1 MAKRNLEDEL
11 LAGASKLSL
20 IAKDY
25 TSEEI
30 DKTAEEIE
38 KKNPNETASFRDRLG
53 LKPRKDTELPS
64 VESSSESPS
73 ADSEPPVRELLSMLE
88 AQQSATDTSPVQPEV
103 AQPDALRVDIDPMKL
118 EGSSSFDIT
127 SNPAYD
133 QWLYNNMSPVEL
145 VFKTMQED
153 EGYKAKMSEF
163 DTEVET
169 LTKKIEEG
177 FEPYT
182 KYSQK
187 ARMDRTI
194 TAEEQEKET
203 REQLTATLEQMQRT
217 TELFRQDAEEQLLRQ
232 AWLRDYPEPMNVGGS
247 VVEPGPFGAETISG
261 DTKEWSDWTARAI
274 EHEDYMFTQHGVRVD
289 LNGDGIRGE
298 GKPLADLG
306 MPIAMAFKTALD
318 MFVFSAAGVGKAY
331 AEANMNPIL
340 SKEINDWAVDW
351 ALNSNDVQK
360 SYESYMTD
368 WDNNWRDDWE
378 KGDLSIDNFFA
389 YGTGVYRDVVRSS
402 PQSILA
408 LGAGALG
415 GPAVGTAAL
424 GYTVMAE
431 QYFRNQLD
439 PRFDTLTDENGNVIK
454 PTNPLNS
461 EKLSFVNEVYN
472 SPDFQPQMEDGR
484 LFVTMDDGERIYIEK
499 NQEARVW
506 HAVLTAGAESIPE
519 ALAVSGIIR
528 GVKHAANGRP
538 ALFSPYVGAWLESM
552 GIGFTAESL
561 QGLTT
566 SISRMI
572 IDKNLLDENLTA
584 SEIMARALEETFT
597 EGVGG
602 AGMGGTLFGI
612 KYNPTRK
619 GKAKF
624 ETDFTIGE
632 LLNHR
637 EAFRNADIEFDL
649 ETFQDR
655 QRVMEALESPE
666 ITEEEA
672 EVLQRE
678 LNTIE
683 SKSSDKAASVEGA
696 IEQLYAIDPTEAM
709 RLMSLL
715 NAKSAKIQ
723 ALSGD
728 GLRSSA
734 AKAVVKEE
742 MDALDGQIDT
752 IIGNLVVASDEGT
765 QDQAIETIVADF
777 TNDIFYTSRNLTEGF
792 EVTSEDVARGSNLSV
807 EEAQALL
814 DNPAI
819 TPTAALAATKLVE
832 DAEDV
837 VLYKDRDDFLANAP
851 KGKYESLAYFD
862 KTTGKIHI
870 SPEASAIDIYE
881 EGIHET
887 IELEGYT
894 EEEVQ
899 EMADKLLQSEDP
911 IISGRANE
919 ISRDREGDAEEVV
932 VGMVR
937 ENPRKKFGDKNLD
950 RLSDQAFTKFS
961 TPGIL
966 AGVAPS
972 MTQQRYNDLQRTMVA
987 DGLRDMNRRSSIIG
1001 PDPYALAESMGYDP
1015 QTMTFDELAEV
1026 ERMHASRSVR
1036 VEGTIDVQDATIT
1049 RGSEATLELQEALA
1063 KAGVT
1068 GEAVVILMPVDETGI
1083 NTIGDVAFV
1092 SGLEGELL
1100 QAGQPVG
1107 TLATTASQSK
1117 ATLLKRMVAE
1127 TANLTEVNGL
1137 ENQDVVILYTT
1148 MGPDATI
1155 SSEIYTMSAV
1165 SEAKK
1170 IFEEGGFT
1178 EDNIKGLVYALQ
1190 GPESKRVTPRYAI
1203 RVVPVIEGKETLKG
1217 ATYKFFDKK
1226 KEAQK
1231 YLADLRKKQK
1241 AKEKEVAAIE
1251 KEDEKRDEQSKQ
1263 RKQGDL
1269 SYDVATTE
1277 IISVAKTPTW
1287 VPTPIIPAFESL
1299 VDPKLTVAEKQ
1310 EHAETILN
1318 YLSDPKN
1325 RDSFTYKLNGS
1336 QRTEINN
1343 RLKSVLGIQVD
1354 VSEIRDPN
1362 VPEGAYG
1369 TINGGVVANIRY
1381 SGTEFGRGTKVDFV
1395 EGKGQYEWGIQ
1406 AQNMRPFTLSTPL
1419 NENALRWE
1427 TKRDRNMLHGNEV
1440 VERFVIEEAK
1450 KDRES
1455 SDQYEGDS
1463 TMDAIMG
1470 LPDSEFT
1477 VYYTEESGRSFY
1489 DNDLFTQMQ
1498 RSKTFNDGWHFWNWW
1513 VQQTGNGA
1521 LKGGIIGFGY
1531 TDPVTGEF
1539 KKIDNIPTKKDRE
1552 TREPLKVEPKF
1563 KSLTRRRIEGNERSA
1578 INRQNATRAQAE
1590 QNKELEQEI
1599 RNRLEGGDLSFELLQ
1614 GSIVGQYAGVN
1625 VLDEQGTFNL
1635 LTSIDNLNNVLLQSR
1650 EMETGGI
1657 IQFAGT
1663 PIGGIDFSQMPNEHL
1678 DNTTSIELASREIK
1692 TDRLRADVAPKFF
1705 DRYQVLAY
1713 HNDNIVHSIEKTE
1726 DGYKLTVSLNI
1737 SNSNQELIDAVQG
1750 KEIPRSREGL
1760 IDLVK
1765 NYRVTE
1771 DTQEARIMPPR
1782 YYDLKQ
1788 QRGSWTGTVDFMNGW
1803 LVNKYADILGFEKEQ
1818 EQLRG
1823 SRLPQSQRFSEVEQ
1837 LMYGK
1842 ARYAMEQL
1850 DNTMQTAKDFMVE
1863 NGISHQDLSQFMYA
1877 LHAQE
1882 RNEQIQKKRPDLL
1895 DGSGMSTERALEII
1909 DELDSPQMRQAAQF
1923 FYDIIHDTR
1932 QTMAD
1937 KGLEPLDKLDAWEQ
1951 LYTSYVPLQGFAQ
1964 DELDPG
1970 GNAYPTGGAGMAVY
1984 GSKVKKAI
1992 GRESEAANVLANI
2005 VMQNAVTHQWAE
2017 KNVVLTSLHDMT
2029 VKNEMMEDVWSVVDN
2044 KKPLTKLDEDGN
2056 QVPMTIMEMQSDAHT
2071 VPVRINGEQK
2081 FIYFNDPYYAD
2092 VLNGM
2097 TMEQTNTFLRA
2108 MRAPVSWLRGVFTQW
2123 DPNFFVSNFARD
2135 MGGSLYNAAADVEGG
2150 FFDNIDQKGFQKK
2163 MMSNSFKSLNALL
2176 GEAVK
2181 GKQLPPEMQQ
2191 FHDEWKE
2198 DGGQTGWNF
2207 VKDLKD
2213 IEAQLATNVDD
2224 LTRGKQL
2231 REKLFSSP
2239 KRFFEF
2245 VEGVNDAFENS
2256 IRLSAYMTA
2265 RQQGASRQ
2273 QAAVF
2278 SKNITVNFNRQGE
2291 AGPAIN
2297 TMYLFFNAAIQG
2309 NMRFVDA
2316 MTTMRPIHKPDGS
2329 TREWYERATGAQK
2342 IAAGMAG
2349 FSGMLTLLNLAM
2361 SGVDEEDGELWYNK
2375 VSEYDKMRN
2384 MIICYGPNRDDFM
2397 KIPLPYGYGLFN
2409 NAGLALAEVSTGN
2422 RSVNEAMMYL
2432 GTTAFTSFSPISF
2445 GGEID
2450 NPGTFVTR
2458 SLLPTTLK
2466 PFAEMSENRTYFG
2479 SQITGEQLPFG
2490 TPVPKSE
2497 LQYRS
2502 PQQVQKFFRWMNEA
2516 TGGSQFK
2523 SGWADFNPDYT
2534 YYMFEYLIGGSGD
2547 FVLSTG
2553 EQARNLFEMSK
2564 RAAEGMEG
2572 AQSLSDIAAG
2582 LQSGFGEEGEVKIN
2596 YSDVPI
2602 VKKVYGEASP
2612 FYDIDNFKQQ
2622 GTEIEQLYREIK
2634 EGVIVQDPG
2643 RYKGVQQLHKD
2654 YLEANK
2660 ALRAI
2665 RKSLR
2670 GARDIDDYIERQN
2683 RITDLYEAQRRVM
2696 ARWNKRYKDLR
2707 GQN

>member
-38 KKNPNETASFRDRLG
+38 KKNPNETASFRERLG

-64 VESSSESPS
+64 VEPSSGSPS
-73 ADSEPPVRELLSMLE
+73 ADSEPPVRELLSNLE
-88 AQQSATDTSPVQPEV
+88 AQPSATDIPPAQPEV
-103 AQPDALRVDIDPMKL
+103 AQPDALRVDMDPMKL

-163 DTEVET
+163 DTEIET

-182 KYSQK
+182 YWFNN
-187 ARMDRTI
+187 RERTK

-203 REQLTATLEQMQRT
+203 REQLTATLEQMERT
-217 TELFRQDAEEQLLRQ
+217 TQLFRQDAEEQLLRQ
-232 AWLRDYPEPMNVGGS
+232 AWLRDNPEPMNVGGS
-247 VVEPGPFGAETISG
+247 MVEPGPFGAETVSG
-261 DTKEWSDWTARAI
+261 DTKEWSDWTSRAI
-274 EHEDYMFTQHGVRVD
+274 ELEDYMFTQHGVRVD

-318 MFVFSAAGVGKAY
+318 MFVFSAAGAGKMY
-331 AEANMNPIL
+331 AEANMNPL
-340 SKEINDWAVDW
+340 LAKEINDWAVDW
-351 ALNSNDVQK
+351 ALNSNNVQK

-389 YGTGVYRDVVRSS
+389 YGTGVYRDVVSSS
-402 PQSILA
+402 PHSILA
-408 LGAGALG
+408 VGTGYLG
-415 GPAVGTAAL
+415 GPLLGTAAL
-424 GYTVMAE
+424 GYVVMAE

-439 PRFDTLTDENGNVIK
+439 PRFDTLTDENGNVIR

-461 EKLSFVNEVYN
+461 EKLSFVNEMYN
-472 SPDFQPQMEDGR
+472 SPDFQPQVEDGR
-484 LFVTMDDGERIYIEK
+484 LFVTMEDGERIYIEK

-506 HAVLTAGAESIPE
+506 HAVLSGGAESIPE

-538 ALFSPYVGAWLESM
+538 SLFSPYVGAWLESM

-572 IDKNLLDENLTA
+572 IDKNLLNENLTA

-624 ETDFTIGE
+624 ETDFTVGE

-683 SKSSDKAASVEGA
+683 SKSSDKAASVESA

-723 ALSGD
+723 ALSDD

-742 MDALDGQIDT
+742 IDAIDGEIDT
-752 IIGNLVVASDEGT
+752 IIGNFVVASDEGT

-777 TNDIFYTSRNLTEGF
+777 TRDLFYTTKNITEGF
-792 EVTSEDVARGSNLSV
+792 EVTAEDVAKGSNLSV

-832 DAEDV
+832 DGEDV
-837 VLYKDRDDFLANAP
+837 VLYKDRDDFLENAP
-851 KGKYESLAYFD
+851 RGKYESLAYFD
-862 KTTGKIHI
+862 KATGKIHI

-911 IISGRANE
+911 MISGRANE
-919 ISRDREGDAEEVV
+919 INRDREGDAEEVV
-932 VGMVR
+932 VGMIR

-972 MTQQRYNDLQRTMVA
+972 MTQKRYDDLQRTMVA
-987 DGLRDMNRRSSIIG
+987 DGLRDMNRRAGVIG
-1001 PDPYALAESMGYDP
+1001 PDPYVLAESMGYDP
-1015 QTMTFDELAEV
+1015 QTMTFEELAEV
-1026 ERMHASRSVR
+1026 EKMHASRSVR
-1036 VEGTIDVQDATIT
+1036 VEGTIDVQNATIT
-1049 RGSEATLELQEALA
+1049 RGSEATLELEEALE

-1068 GEAVVILMPVDETGI
+1068 GEAVVILMPLDETGV
-1083 NTIGDVAFV
+1083 NKVGDVTFV

-1107 TLATTASQSK
+1107 TLASTGKQGI
-1117 ATLLKRMVAE
+1117 ATNIKRMVAE
-1127 TANLTEVNGL
+1127 TAKLTGVSDIR
-1137 ENQDVVILYTT
+1137 NQDVVILYTT
-1148 MGPDATI
+1148 LGPDATVT
-1155 SSEIYTMSAV
+1155 SEIYTMKAV

-1170 IFEEGGFT
+1170 MFDDGGFT
-1178 EDNIKGLVYALQ
+1178 DANIKGLVTALSGPNLGRVQPSYA
-1190 GPESKRVTPRYAI
+1190 V
-1203 RVVPVIEGKETLKG
+1203 RVVPILEGEPDPKKKP
-1217 ATYKFFDKK
+1217 TYKFFD
-1226 KEAQK
+1226 
-1231 YLADLRKKQK
+1231 RKKDAEKYVAEVRRNQK

-1251 KEDEKRDEQSKQ
+1251 KEDEKRDDESKQ

-1269 SYDVATTE
+1269 SYEVVTTD
-1277 IISVAKTPTW
+1277 IIPVEGTPSW
-1287 VPTPIIPAFESL
+1287 LPTPIIPAYEAL
-1299 VDPKLTVAEKQ
+1299 VNPRLTVAEKQ
-1310 EHAETILN
+1310 EHAEAILN
-1318 YLSDPKN
+1318 YLTDPKN
-1325 RDSFTYKLNGS
+1325 RDSFTYKLNID
-1336 QRTEINN
+1336 QRRKLNN
-1343 RLKSVLGIQVD
+1343 LLRSELGIKVD
-1354 VSEIRDPN
+1354 ISEIRDPN
-1362 VPEGAYG
+1362 LPESPYG

-1381 SGTEFGRGTKVDFV
+1381 SGTEFGRGTKVDFI

-1406 AQNMRPFTLSTPL
+1406 AENMRPFTLSTPL
-1419 NENALRWE
+1419 DENALRWE
-1427 TKRDRNMLHGNEV
+1427 TKRDRKMAFGNEV
-1440 VERFVIEEAK
+1440 VERFVIEEAQQ
-1450 KDRES
+1450 DRES
-1455 SDQYEGDS
+1455 SGQYASDP

-1470 LPDSEFT
+1470 LPDSKFT
-1477 VYYTEESGRSFY
+1477 VHYTEESGRSFY
-1489 DNDLFTQMQ
+1489 DNDVFVQLP
-1498 RSKTFNDGWHFWNWW
+1498 REKTFNDGWHFWNWW
-1513 VQQTGNGA
+1513 VQQTGNGT
-1521 LKGGIIGFGY
+1521 LKGGIMGFGY
-1531 TDPVTGEF
+1531 VDPVTGDY
-1539 KKIDNIPTKKDRE
+1539 KKIENIPTKKDRE

-1563 KSLTRRRIEGNERSA
+1563 KSLTRKRIESNERA
-1578 INRQNATRAQAE
+1578 ATDKQNSRRAQAE
-1590 QNKELEQEI
+1590 QNKELEQDI

-1614 GSIVGQYAGVN
+1614 GSILGQYAGVN
-1625 VLDEQGTFNL
+1625 VLDEQGRFNL

-1657 IQFAGT
+1657 IQFAAT
-1663 PIGGIDFSQMPNEHL
+1663 PIGGIDFSQIPNEHL

-1692 TDRLRADVAPKFF
+1692 TDRLRADVAPRFF
-1705 DRYQVLAY
+1705 DKYQVLAY
-1713 HNDNIVHSIEKTE
+1713 YNDGIVHSIEKTE
-1726 DGYKLTVSLNI
+1726 GGYKLSVSLNI
-1737 SNSNQELIDAVQG
+1737 SNSNQEVIDAVQG

-1771 DTQEARIMPPR
+1771 ATQEARIMPPR
-1782 YYDLKQ
+1782 YYDLKN

-1818 EQLRG
+1818 EELRG

-1882 RNEQIQKKRPDLL
+1882 RNEQIQKKRPNLL
-1895 DGSGMSTERALEII
+1895 DGSGMSTERAQEII
-1909 DELDSPQMRQAAQF
+1909 EELDSPQMRQAAQF
-1923 FYDIIHDTR
+1923 FYDIINDTR
-1932 QTMAD
+1932 KTMAD

-1951 LYTSYVPLQGFAQ
+1951 LYTAYVPLQGFAE

-2017 KNVVLTSLHDMT
+2017 KNVVLTALHDMI

-2044 KKPLTKLDEDGN
+2044 KKPLTKLDENGN
-2056 QVPMTIMEMQSDAHT
+2056 QVPMTIMEMQADAHT
-2071 VPVRINGEQK
+2071 VPVRIDGEQK

-2135 MGGSLYNAAADVEGG
+2135 IGGSIYNAAADVEGG

-2163 MMSNSFKSLNALL
+2163 MMGNSFKSLNALL
-2176 GEAVK
+2176 GEAVR
-2181 GKQLPPEMQQ
+2181 GRQLPPEMQQ
-2191 FHDEWKE
+2191 FYDEWKE

-2245 VEGVNDAFENS
+2245 VESVNDAFENS

-2309 NMRFVDA
+2309 NMRFIDA
-2316 MTTMRPIHKPDGS
+2316 MTTMKPIHKPDGS

-2342 IAAGMAG
+2342 VAAGMAG

-2384 MIICYGPNRDDFM
+2384 MIICYGPGRDDYL

-2422 RSVNEAMMYL
+2422 RSMDEAMLYL

-2445 GGEID
+2445 GGDID

-2466 PFAEMSENRTYFG
+2466 PFAEMAENRTYFG
-2479 SQITGEQLPFG
+2479 SQITGEQLPYG

-2502 PQQVQKFFRWMNEA
+2502 PEQIQKFFRWMNEA

-2622 GTEIEQLYREIK
+2622 STEIEQLYREIK

-2643 RYKGVQQLHKD
+2643 RYKGVQQLHKE

-2660 ALRAI
+2660 TLRAI

-2670 GARDIDDYIERQN
+2670 EARDIDDYIERQN

-2707 GQN
+2707 GQD